1 MSDVRGGETS
11 AATVPALRPRYGRIT
26 AAGTAALV
34 TLVAVLAG
42 GGVLPSGGDPSYAA
56 SGSAST
62 STDGA
67 AAVLS
72 GAESARAQRS
82 PDEAADP
89 AGGVVVGTVETDGS
103 DSADEPSET
112 DLELPADSGEGRR
125 VVFDEGTQRVWLV
138 KADDSVE
145 RTYLVSGSLYDN
157 LDPGTYAVYSRD
169 KKAWGI
175 DGSELRRMVRFTT
188 GAEAAIGFHNIP
200 LLDGERVQTRDE
212 LGTPL
217 SHGCIRQKQPDAK
230 ALWDFAPLGTAV
242 VVVDSAPVG
251 VDQSDED

>member
-1 MSDVRGGETS
+1 MTEPSGGAT
-11 AATVPALRPRYGRIT
+11 AALPTAPATRPRYGRIT
-26 AAGTAALV
+26 AAGTSALV

-42 GGVLPSGGDPSYAA
+42 AGVLSAGGDPSYAA
-56 SGSAST
+56 NGDES
-62 STDGA
+62 
-67 AAVLS
+67 AVLS
-72 GAESARAQRS
+72 GAETQR
-82 PDEAADP
+82 PADVDATDP
-89 AGGVVVGTVETDGS
+89 AGGVVVGTVQAAGS
-103 DSADEPSET
+103 EDAADET
-112 DLELPADSGEGRR
+112 DLPVDSGEGRR

-138 KADDSVE
+138 KADDTVE

-169 KKAWGI
+169 RTAWGI
-175 DGSELRRMVRFTT
+175 DGSELRHMVRFTT

-230 ALWDFAPLGTAV
+230 ALWDFAPLGTTV
-242 VVVDSAPVG
+242 VVVDSAPAV

>member
-1 MSDVRGGETS
+1 MSDVESS
-11 AATVPALRPRYGRIT
+11 ATAAEPTAPALRPRYGRIT
-26 AAGTAALV
+26 AAGTSALV
-34 TLVAVLAG
+34 TLIAVLAG
-42 GGVLPSGGDPSYAA
+42 AGAIPSGGDPSYAA
-56 SGSAST
+56 SRST
-62 STDGA
+62 TDSA
-67 AAVLS
+67 AAMLS
-72 GAESARAQRS
+72 GAESSRTQQA
-82 PDEAADP
+82 PDVEGDVTDP
-89 AGGVVVGTVETDGS
+89 AGGVVVGTDETDG
-103 DSADEPSET
+103 T
-112 DLELPADSGEGRR
+112 DLALPADSGEGRR

-145 RTYLVSGSLYDN
+145 RTYPVSGSLYDN

-169 KKAWGI
+169 RTAWGI
-175 DGSELRRMVRFTT
+175 DGSELRHMVRFTT

-217 SHGCIRQKQPDAK
+217 SHGCIRQKQADAK

-242 VVVDSAPVG
+242 VVVDSTPVV